1 MNDFQRFTP
10 FFSSAGLVRALML
23 VALAFT
29 SIVTAPLQA
38 QPQSGASEGATATEN
53 KQVQAFEQVRSE
65 YVKTQQRLEQIQAE
79 TLQAR
84 PELKKQEQTFN
95 DLLVDEMKSGGHT
108 PTQDL
113 AEIEGLQAQLS
124 SDKTA
129 DNERQELT
137 TQFQHKV
144 MAYRKAQSQALQSEK
159 VKKAQSE
166 LMENMV
172 TAMKKQDPQTEQL
185 LQKMATKRQQLEQ
198 MLDASQSKQ
207 Q

>member
-10 FFSSAGLVRALML
+10 FFSGVGIVQALML
-23 VALAFT
+23 VAVAFT
-29 SIVTAPLQA
+29 LITAAPLQA
-38 QPQSGASEGATATEN
+38 QQQSGASEGSTATEN
-53 KQVQAFEQVRSE
+53 KQMQEFEQIRSE

-95 DLLVDEMKSGGHT
+95 DLLVEEMKSGGHT
-108 PTQDL
+108 PIQDL

-129 DNERQELT
+129 DTERQELT
-137 TQFQHKV
+137 AQFQHKV

-159 VKKAQSE
+159 VKKVQSE
-166 LMENMV
+166 LMEHMV

-185 LQKMATKRQQLEQ
+185 LQQMAQKRQQLEQ
-198 MLDASQSKQ
+198 MLDATQSKQ